1 MHIYIVATYRNGK
14 DESKITDYLLL
25 DIDDNFKTL
34 KVSKEQ
40 LVNVLS
46 QNKIKLFNAK
56 LSTTAIVGTYYS
68 LNRLPSFRYNVLD
81 TNFRIV
87 ILNKN
92 DKNTEFLGCFV
103 DQNGVNVSKINLN
116 TVNSCFSQGLV
127 CNIGDSYLPLCEKID
142 TPKEK
147 QPQVRVNADV
157 NDVDS
162 EWTVDMFI
170 AYMRSKGYT
179 YQLYQLSSGNGYELR
194 DIDPRC
200 EVVHI
205 PVGVV
210 IINCLYGSKPKK
222 IKGIVLPKTLE
233 LFENL
238 YEDAKRMTDVDDL
251 SEMDTSDFIEVD
263 YIYFQNKN
271 ANPETYKKS
280 GEYHALQQLI
290 INKYANCPNRYTVR
304 HLYKYC
310 IFNCNINIDLQ
321 INLRGAFYY
330 CIFKGDNSKVNVNVS
345 SITQSFYQIQ
355 GLEEISIGSNVTD
368 IWGSFEHVYF
378 SKIDF
383 SKAIHLKT
391 ITSSFNYNIRSV
403 DIDLSKCESLTNV
416 DSRSFFLMYINKL
429 ILSDSI
435 NSIASQCFSS
445 INSVSPGCDSKFK
458 LKEVV
463 LPASLKNLSWPV
475 FDDETVIKFNKQTTA
490 IKSSLLRGYTLHN
503 IEFTNN
509 TKIIDQHAYS
519 SMAEV
524 CTFDALH
531 IPESI
536 VEIQESAFNRAL
548 LTDFDSRKLPLVHE
562 IPNECFMESLVETVI
577 LGDNIESIGA
587 KAFKRCR
594 YLRTIIISDKVKN
607 ISNSAFS
614 DIHADKIT
622 TIYVVKGSYAAR
634 KLANTKES
642 LIEMDSFDEILE
654 SITDVQTT
662 PSEKIAKFRLMLT
675 GSPYEALLDIPDY
688 NKNINFIYKFVQYIN
703 NNVQDKSIAVDTSK
717 YRPIDLSYIPGLAE
731 DYKRVTDLAISHSNT
746 LKRNNVFACL
756 NNLITRLCDS
766 DERLYTN
773 TFFHVLQIGNISSKP
788 IIYCDDT
795 RVIYHITAEILTKA
809 YFEMLVIVVDGKI
822 QFMHGINTIKILRYL
837 TCNDKLS
844 LVASSLGVERTNPFG
859 ISFTK
864 FLKIGD
870 SLTSSNESARYSI
883 YASDY
888 TINGVKIPNKIGD
901 DTNSYVV
908 STLRSMMKNNWIFIG
923 TTIAFDETLSKQTRY
938 NEKRNYPTLF
948 YDLIEQKF
956 IEVIAKFEFSA
967 NKIEEIDMYTVVGII
982 DLADINKIDKRYFA
996 ELDEALN
1003 DETTNNI
1010 IELAS
1015 LSDEIIENMH
1025 NDMSNYDIT
1034 GNKNIMDLADAVYK
1048 YNIDDV
1054 AKLNVQ
1060 SANAL
1065 LHSDFF
1071 ELSDLT
1077 MNNIRKE
1084 DKRYKFEF
1092 GTQLYNSESLFIQY
1106 RVNQDNYIM
1115 GVISNDTLM
1124 NKKGILYHSI
1134 LSMREILQTLW
1145 LIGEYR
1151 SNGNDTSL
1159 NKIANTTINP
1169 DNFVFI
1175 KTLCD
1180 NMIDRNGIKYD
1191 IALDRFNGDT
1201 YVICEQWDSDF
1212 YTLFRFKHLLDAYD
1226 FLHKIFF
1233 NNLST
1238 LRQSAKKLVY
1248 NEYNM
1253 NQNADSISNTRSFI
1267 INGLPNNY
1275 PYLSDPCH
1283 IMDKLS
1289 KQPKY

>member
-25 DIDDNFKTL
+25 DIEDNFKTL

-81 TNFRIV
+81 TNFRVV

-127 CNIGDSYLPLCEKID
+127 CNIGDNYLPLCEKID

-162 EWTVDMFI
+162 EWTIDMFI
-170 AYMRSKGYT
+170 AYMRSKDYT
-179 YQLYQLSSGNGYELR
+179 YQLLQLSSRNEYELR
-194 DIDPRC
+194 NIDPRC
-200 EVVHI
+200 EIAHI
-205 PVGVV
+205 PVGVK
-210 IINCLYGSKPKK
+210 IINRLYASKPKK
-222 IKGIVLPKTLE
+222 IKGIILPKTLE
-233 LFENL
+233 LLLSL
-238 YEDAKRMTDVDDL
+238 YENAENTIDIDDL
-251 SEMDTSDFIEVD
+251 SEMDTSGFIEVD

-271 ANPETYKKS
+271 ANPKKYTETGVYR
-280 GEYHALQQLI
+280 ALQQLI
-290 INKYANCPNRYTVR
+290 INKYANCPNRNTVR
-304 HLYKYC
+304 DLYKYC
-310 IFNCNINIDLQ
+310 LFNCNINIDLQ
-321 INLRGAFYY
+321 INLRSTFCN
-330 CIFKGDNSKVNVNVS
+330 CIFNNSKTNINVM
-345 SITQSFYQIQ
+345 TLTDSFNLVQ
-355 GLEEISIGSNVTD
+355 GLEEIVIGSNITD
-368 IWGSFEHVYF
+368 IWRSFKRAYF

-383 SKAIHLKT
+383 SKAVHLNT
-391 ITSSFNYNIRSV
+391 ITSSFTSNIKPV
-403 DIDLSKCESLTNV
+403 DIDLSNCKSLLSVN
-416 DSRSFFLMYINKL
+416 SKSFFLMFINKL

-435 NSIASQCFSS
+435 TSIASQCFSS
-445 INSVSPGCDSKFK
+445 INSICSDCDSKFK

-463 LPASLKNLSWPV
+463 LPASLKQLSWPV
-475 FDDETVIKFNKQTTA
+475 FDDETIIKFNKQTT
-490 IKSSLLRGYTLHN
+490 IIRSSLLKGYTKHN
-503 IEFTNN
+503 IVFTDN
-509 TKIIDQHAYS
+509 TKIIDQQAYRNMS
-519 SMAEV
+519 GV
-524 CTFDALH
+524 CTFDELN

-536 VEIQESAFNRAL
+536 IEIQESAFNQAL

-562 IPNECFMESLVETVI
+562 IPNECFMESLVETVV
-577 LGDNIESIGA
+577 LGDNIENIGA
-587 KAFKRCR
+587 KAFKRCSH
-594 YLRTIIISDKVKN
+594 LRTIVISDKVKSIN
-607 ISNSAFS
+607 NSAFS

-634 KLANTKES
+634 KLANTKEL
-642 LIEMDSFDEILE
+642 LIEMNSFDEIIE
-654 SITDVQTT
+654 SVNDVQTT

-688 NKNINFIYKFVQYIN
+688 NRNINFIYKFVQYIN
-703 NNVQDKSIAVDTSK
+703 NNVQDKTIVADTSK
-717 YRPIDLSYIPGLAE
+717 YRPIDLSYIHGLAE
-731 DYKRVTDLAISHSNT
+731 DYKRVTDLAVSNSNT

-756 NNLITRLCDS
+756 NNLITKLCDN
-766 DERLYTN
+766 DERLYTP
-773 TFFHVLQIGNISSKP
+773 TFFHVLQIGNICSKS

-809 YFEMLVIVVDGKI
+809 YFEILVIVVDNKI

-837 TCNDKLS
+837 THNNKLS
-844 LVASSLGVERTNPFG
+844 LVVSSIGMERDNPFG
-859 ISFTK
+859 VSFTK

-870 SLTSSNESARYSI
+870 SLILSTDVVRYSI
-883 YASDY
+883 FASDY
-888 TINGVKIPNKIGD
+888 TINGVKIPNEINNNANECVV
-901 DTNSYVV
+901 DT
-908 STLRSMMKNNWIFIG
+908 LISMMKNNWIFIG
-923 TTIAFDETLSKQTRY
+923 TTITFDETLSKQTRY
-938 NEKRNYPTLF
+938 NEHRNYPTLF

-956 IEVIAKFEFSA
+956 IEVIAKFKFSA
-967 NKIEEIDMYTVVGII
+967 NKIERIDMYTVVDII
-982 DLADINKIDKRYFA
+982 DLADINKLDRQYFA
-996 ELDEALN
+996 ELDEAFN
-1003 DETTNNI
+1003 DESTNNI

-1015 LSDEIIENMH
+1015 LSNETIENIH

-1048 YNIDDV
+1048 YGINDV

-1065 LHSDFF
+1065 LQSDFF

-1077 MNNIRKE
+1077 INNIRKE

-1145 LIGEYR
+1145 LIGEHR
-1151 SNGNDTSL
+1151 SNGNNTSL
-1159 NKIANTTINP
+1159 NKISNNTVNP

-1180 NMIDRNGIKYD
+1180 NMLDRNGLKYD
-1191 IALDRFNGDT
+1191 IALDKFNGDA

-1212 YTLFRFKHLLDAYD
+1212 YTLLRFKHLLDTYD
-1226 FLHKIFF
+1226 FLHNIFF
-1233 NNLST
+1233 NNKNT
-1238 LRQSAKKLVY
+1238 LRSSSKKLIC
-1248 NEYNM
+1248 NDNSM
-1253 NQNADSISNTRSFI
+1253 SQNSDSISKARSLI

-1275 PYLSDPCH
+1275 PYISDPCH

>member
-81 TNFRIV
+81 TNFRVV

-103 DQNGVNVSKINLN
+103 DQNGVKASKINLN

-127 CNIGDSYLPLCEKID
+127 CNIGDNYLPLCEKID

-162 EWTVDMFI
+162 EWTIDMFI

-179 YQLYQLSSGNGYELR
+179 YQLFQLSSRNEYELR

-200 EVVHI
+200 EIAHI
-205 PVGVV
+205 PVGVKT
-210 IINCLYGSKPKK
+210 INRLYASKPKK
-222 IKGIVLPKTLE
+222 IKGIILPKTLE
-233 LFENL
+233 LLVSL
-238 YEDAKRMTDVDDL
+238 YKDVKLVPDLDDL
-251 SEMDTSDFIEVD
+251 SEMDTSEFIEVD
-263 YIYFQNKN
+263 YVYFQSKN
-271 ANPETYKKS
+271 EDLKQHKEI

-290 INKYANCPNRYTVR
+290 INKYANCPNRYNVR
-304 HLYKYC
+304 YLYEYC
-310 IFNCNINIDLQ
+310 IFNCNINIDLE
-321 INLRGAFYY
+321 ISLRHAFCN
-330 CIFKGDNSKVNVNVS
+330 CIFNNSKTNINVM
-345 SITQSFYQIQ
+345 TLTDSFNLVQ
-355 GLEEISIGSNVTD
+355 GLEEIVIGSNMTD
-368 IWGSFEHVYF
+368 IWRSFKRAYF

-383 SKAIHLKT
+383 SKAVHLNT
-391 ITSSFNYNIRSV
+391 ITSSFTSNIKPV
-403 DIDLSKCESLTNV
+403 DIDLSNCKSLLSVN
-416 DSRSFFLMYINKL
+416 SKSFFLMFINKL

-435 NSIASQCFSS
+435 TSIASQCFNS
-445 INSVSPGCDSKFK
+445 INSIYSDCDSKFK

-463 LPASLKNLSWPV
+463 LPASLKQLSWPV
-475 FDDETVIKFNKQTTA
+475 FDDETIIKFNKQTT
-490 IKSSLLRGYTLHN
+490 IIRSSLLKGYTKHR
-503 IEFTNN
+503 IEFTDN
-509 TKIIDQHAYS
+509 TKIIDQQAYRNMS
-519 SMAEV
+519 GV
-524 CTFDALH
+524 CTFNELH

-536 VEIQESAFNRAL
+536 VEIQESAFNHAL

-562 IPNECFMESLVETVI
+562 IPNECFMESLVETVV
-577 LGDNIESIGA
+577 LGDNIENIGA
-587 KAFKRCR
+587 KAFKRCSH
-594 YLRTIIISDKVKN
+594 LRTIVISDKVKSIN
-607 ISNSAFS
+607 NSAFS
-614 DIHADKIT
+614 DIHANKIT

-634 KLANTKES
+634 KLANTKAS
-642 LIEMDSFDEILE
+642 LIEMDSFDEIIE
-654 SITDVQTT
+654 SISDVQTT
-662 PSEKIAKFRLMLT
+662 PSEKIAKFRLMLA
-675 GSPYEALLDIPDY
+675 GSPYETLFDIPDY
-688 NKNINFIYKFVQYIN
+688 ARNINFIYKFVQYIN
-703 NNVQDKSIAVDTSK
+703 NNVQDKTIAVDTSK
-717 YRPIDLSYIPGLAE
+717 YRPIDLSYIHGLAE

-756 NNLITRLCDS
+756 NNLITKLCDN
-766 DERLYTN
+766 DERLYTP
-773 TFFHVLQIGNISSKP
+773 TFFHVLQIGNICSKS

-795 RVIYHITAEILTKA
+795 RVIYHITAKILTKA
-809 YFEMLVIVVDGKI
+809 YFEILVIVVNGKI

-837 TCNDKLS
+837 ACNDKLS
-844 LVASSLGVERTNPFG
+844 LVASSLGVERTNPFEV
-859 ISFTK
+859 SFTK

-870 SLTSSNESARYSI
+870 SLILSTDATRYSVF
-883 YASDY
+883 ASDY
-888 TINGVKIPNKIGD
+888 TINGVKIPNKINNNTNECVV
-901 DTNSYVV
+901 DT
-908 STLRSMMKNNWIFIG
+908 LMSMMKNNWIFIG
-923 TTIAFDETLSKQTRY
+923 TTITFDETLSKQTRY
-938 NEKRNYPTLF
+938 NEHRNYPTLF
-948 YDLIEQKF
+948 YDLIEQKL
-956 IEVIAKFEFSA
+956 IEVVAKFKFSA
-967 NKIEEIDMYTVVGII
+967 SKIKEIDMYTVVNII
-982 DLADINKIDKRYFA
+982 DLIDIDKLDKQYFT
-996 ELDEALN
+996 ELDEAFN
-1003 DETTNNI
+1003 DESTNNI

-1015 LSDEIIENMH
+1015 LSNETIENIH

-1048 YNIDDV
+1048 YNIDDA

-1092 GTQLYNSESLFIQY
+1092 GTQLYNSKSMFLQY

-1115 GVISNDTLM
+1115 GVINNDTLM

-1145 LIGEYR
+1145 LIGEHR

-1159 NKIANTTINP
+1159 NKITNTTINP

-1180 NMIDRNGIKYD
+1180 NMIERNGIKYD
-1191 IALDRFNGDT
+1191 IALDRFNGDN
-1201 YVICEQWDSDF
+1201 YIICEQWDSDF
-1212 YTLFRFKHLLDAYD
+1212 YTLFRFKHLIDAYD
-1226 FLHKIFF
+1226 FLHKIFI

-1238 LRQSAKKLVY
+1238 LRQSAKKLVC

-1253 NQNADSISNTRSFI
+1253 NQNADSISEARSLI
-1267 INGLPNNY
+1267 INGIPNNY
-1275 PYLSDPCH
+1275 PYISDPCH